1 MLLDDA
7 SSVWRLV
14 DHQFSES
21 GVNFVFSFLHHFVH
35 HRLANATASVS
46 EKENEIV
53 HV

>member
-1 MLLDDA
+1 MLDDA
-7 SSVWRLV
+7 SLVQRLF
-14 DHQFSES
+14 DLLFPES
-21 GVNFVFSFLHHFVH
+21 GVNFVFSSLHHFVH